1 MKNGMNK
8 TSCALLLAVVAG
20 CVGTFADTS
29 SAGLAK
35 LSGGSGYSASLSK
48 NLALRHQQ
56 LIVDP
61 AEAPTSGSASVT
73 YNPCVVSL
81 SGLEFGPGYTG
92 QGFVEEEKTCDH
104 KTRTFLQNINSFLVC
119 PQGKQTGYAQVS
131 FTLSGTP
138 GTMSPQTG
146 FTTESSAGVSGVD
159 THSLMFTY
167 LPGVPDTTVAQYTI
181 YADTGKRA
189 SGNKA
194 DSLTGIGPTGAKF
207 TLGPSQLSSATVSGS
222 LAVPL
227 PPAAWTGSAMLLA
240 LASASAVRKA
250 RSARGSL

>member
-1 MKNGMNK
+1 MF
-8 TSCALLLAVVAG
+8 LAVVAS
-20 CVGTFADTS
+20 CVGIFADAS
-29 SAGLAK
+29 SAGFAQLA
-35 LSGGSGYSASLSK
+35 GGSGYSGDLSK
-48 NLALRHQQ
+48 NKAIRHQQ
-56 LIVDP
+56 LIIDP

-92 QGFVEEEKTCDH
+92 QGFVEEERTCDD
-104 KTRTFLQNINSFLVC
+104 KTRVFLQNINSFLVC
-119 PQGKQTGYAQVS
+119 PEGKQTGYAQVS
-131 FTLSGTP
+131 FTLTGTP
-138 GTMSPQTG
+138 GTMSPQQG
-146 FTTESSAGVSGVD
+146 FTPIASNGVSGVD

-181 YADTGKRA
+181 FADTGKRP

-194 DSLTGIGPTGAKF
+194 DSLTGVGPSGTKF
-207 TLGPSQLSSATVSGS
+207 TLGPSQLSSAMVSGS

-240 LASASAVRKA
+240 LASASALRKTRAA
-250 RSARGSL
+250 RA